1 MITGDSESKAL
12 LVGKQCGIILDSE
25 IKKYHKDNKD
35 NKEGKKKNYLC
46 MSGSELHEF
55 VGGIVDKYTGEEVKV
70 YGKNEKREIVANEV
84 KMKKV

>member
-12 LVGKQCGIILDSE
+12 LVGKQCGIILESE
-25 IKKYHKDNKD
+25 IKQYKKDKLK
-35 NKEGKKKNYLC
+35 KEDNYLC
-46 MSGSELHEF
+46 MSGSQLHEY